1 MSRVQN
7 KIPTCRNCGA
17 ENSFQVDRTTAAGD
31 LTCTVCGTVQEEN
44 PIVSEVQF
52 GESSS
57 GAATVQGSMV
67 GSDQARAG
75 YGSRQNAM
83 ESREQTLLNG
93 KRKIQKLAI
102 VLKIQPHIADAAGG
116 WFNLALTQNFV
127 QGRRSQNVLATCLYI
142 ACRKERTHH
151 MLIDFSSRLQISV
164 YSLGATFLK
173 MVKALTITNLPLADP
188 SLFIQN
194 FVESLNFG
202 DKSKKIAR
210 DACKLAQRM
219 SNDWIHEGRRP
230 AGIAGACVLLAAR
243 MNNIR
248 RTHSEIVNVAHVA
261 PETLQRR
268 LNEFK
273 KTASGSLTVKEFRQS
288 KAPAPSLPPS
298 YYKNRAIEEKLRK
311 QIEKKELALRR
322 YIELANKHQLIP
334 IELPDILK
342 PKEERERL
350 EKERQEEEKK
360 KKEREDQ
367 VRIEELRTRN
377 LDDEKDKEDREGKE
391 QEEEE
396 KKEKEHQKLLE
407 DLKARN
413 MLSEKSK
420 NIDVVDKSKTANS
433 ETDDEPEIR
442 RENEEPELPQAP
454 HELEEPIQKNSDA
467 LDKAGTANDKNEDQ
481 PQVTHQSD
489 SESDDFEDA
498 HDDTFDENAAG
509 IDTASYL
516 NNNIAKEVEEEV
528 QRQLLQE
535 GKDDDEVVVVEV
547 EDKHSKKNKALVD
560 AYKAQDLFFEEQSD
574 SDESLKELFVQDED
588 SDLVLE
594 SETDEEEQMMAQKN
608 EGMTKRLEQIY
619 ARSKRREERR
629 RKREMNDE
637 PIEAVQ
643 SSEDVAEE
651 GLSKPKDNTKISKPR
666 PRKITQEELEK
677 RVADRKKRSLKKAES
692 REKRA
697 AERAALR
704 EKKAL
709 LTRADRLKNRMN
721 KIRKAATRLEVQKKR
736 LEEHEKA
743 AKEKASRAAKIEKAE
758 QEKVDAVLQSVLMN
772 HDLTE
777 ELLTSELQRII
788 NRQKQNLE
796 GLCYQTPAEKAKA
809 EDFKKQVEL
818 DKPRNLVANLPSSKE
833 MLDKVNSDPLLN
845 SSDEDEET
853 RDVELTGEA
862 LEQKIRIWTGLNYDY
877 IIEQEKKRLK
887 EEADILTGNTSGT
900 RKKRRIGKSEKNP
913 TDEFGQGIESFGLL
927 DAVNQVGEDGES
939 ISAADSARKMISKK
953 PFSKKINYDTLHD
966 LFTHN

>member
-367 VRIEELRTRN
+367 
-377 LDDEKDKEDREGKE
+377 
-391 QEEEE
+391 
-396 KKEKEHQKLLE
+396 
-407 DLKARN
+407 
-413 MLSEKSK
+413 
-420 NIDVVDKSKTANS
+420 
-433 ETDDEPEIR
+433 
-442 RENEEPELPQAP
+442 
-454 HELEEPIQKNSDA
+454 
-467 LDKAGTANDKNEDQ
+467 
-481 PQVTHQSD
+481 
-489 SESDDFEDA
+489 
-498 HDDTFDENAAG
+498 
-509 IDTASYL
+509 
-516 NNNIAKEVEEEV
+516 
-528 QRQLLQE
+528 
-535 GKDDDEVVVVEV
+535 
-547 EDKHSKKNKALVD
+547 
-560 AYKAQDLFFEEQSD
+560 
-574 SDESLKELFVQDED
+574 
-588 SDLVLE
+588 
-594 SETDEEEQMMAQKN
+594 
-608 EGMTKRLEQIY
+608 
-619 ARSKRREERR
+619 
-629 RKREMNDE
+629 
-637 PIEAVQ
+637 
-643 SSEDVAEE
+643 
-651 GLSKPKDNTKISKPR
+651 
-666 PRKITQEELEK
+666 
-677 RVADRKKRSLKKAES
+677 
-692 REKRA
+692 
-697 AERAALR
+697 
-704 EKKAL
+704 
-709 LTRADRLKNRMN
+709 
-721 KIRKAATRLEVQKKR
+721 
-736 LEEHEKA
+736 
-743 AKEKASRAAKIEKAE
+743 IEKAE

-833 MLDKVNSDPLLN
+833 ILDKVNSDPLLN

>member
-1 MSRVQN
+1 
-7 KIPTCRNCGA
+7 
-17 ENSFQVDRTTAAGD
+17 
-31 LTCTVCGTVQEEN
+31 
-44 PIVSEVQF
+44 
-52 GESSS
+52 
-57 GAATVQGSMV
+57 
-67 GSDQARAG
+67 
-75 YGSRQNAM
+75 
-83 ESREQTLLNG
+83 
-93 KRKIQKLAI
+93 
-102 VLKIQPHIADAAGG
+102 
-116 WFNLALTQNFV
+116 
-127 QGRRSQNVLATCLYI
+127 
-142 ACRKERTHH
+142 
-151 MLIDFSSRLQISV
+151 
-164 YSLGATFLK
+164 
-173 MVKALTITNLPLADP
+173 
-188 SLFIQN
+188 
-194 FVESLNFG
+194 
-202 DKSKKIAR
+202 
-210 DACKLAQRM
+210 
-219 SNDWIHEGRRP
+219 
-230 AGIAGACVLLAAR
+230 
-243 MNNIR
+243 
-248 RTHSEIVNVAHVA
+248 
-261 PETLQRR
+261 
-268 LNEFK
+268 
-273 KTASGSLTVKEFRQS
+273 
-288 KAPAPSLPPS
+288 
-298 YYKNRAIEEKLRK
+298 
-311 QIEKKELALRR
+311 
-322 YIELANKHQLIP
+322 
-334 IELPDILK
+334 
-342 PKEERERL
+342 
-350 EKERQEEEKK
+350 
-360 KKEREDQ
+360 
-367 VRIEELRTRN
+367 
-377 LDDEKDKEDREGKE
+377 
-391 QEEEE
+391 
-396 KKEKEHQKLLE
+396 
-407 DLKARN
+407 
-413 MLSEKSK
+413 
-420 NIDVVDKSKTANS
+420 
-433 ETDDEPEIR
+433 
-442 RENEEPELPQAP
+442 
-454 HELEEPIQKNSDA
+454 
-467 LDKAGTANDKNEDQ
+467 
-481 PQVTHQSD
+481 
-489 SESDDFEDA
+489 
-498 HDDTFDENAAG
+498 
-509 IDTASYL
+509 
-516 NNNIAKEVEEEV
+516 
-528 QRQLLQE
+528 
-535 GKDDDEVVVVEV
+535 
-547 EDKHSKKNKALVD
+547 
-560 AYKAQDLFFEEQSD
+560 
-574 SDESLKELFVQDED
+574 
-588 SDLVLE
+588 
-594 SETDEEEQMMAQKN
+594 
-608 EGMTKRLEQIY
+608 MTKRLEQIY

-629 RKREMNDE
+629 RRREMNDE

-677 RVADRKKRSLKKAES
+677 RAADRKKRSLKKAES